1 MNFELTFKC
10 CRIDFVLYFRILW
23 CLHGGEGDLKSG
35 YLVVRFVGFGKA
47 EAKAESSELC
57 QSCTAEGVHV
67 SIAEEKKNIYGF
79 QQ

>member
-1 MNFELTFKC
+1 
-10 CRIDFVLYFRILW
+10 
-23 CLHGGEGDLKSG
+23 LHGGEGDLKSG